1 MNKFEYKNLT
11 PFKWFVLENFPFIEA
26 DFDALTEWQLFCK
39 LGKEIN
45 KIIDSQNVVGTEME
59 KFSQA
64 FVELQNYVNNYFD
77 NLDVQDEINN
87 KLNEMSEDGTLQE
100 IISAYLNSKAIF
112 GFDNVEEMKNATNLI
127 DGSYAKTL
135 GFYDK
140 NDGGSGFYRIR
151 NVTNKDDVDGGSLIA
166 LDNTNLV
173 AELITNG
180 TINIKQ
186 YGAKET
192 VNSYYENDISTYLEK
207 CLNKYDEVYI
217 PNGTYYLSSLTMNVN
232 NKHLIGIGNVKIYTN
247 NDGLVFSGTSTEP
260 YINRVRELRIKN
272 INFLGENRVGVGL
285 TLRYFGEC
293 YIDDCHF
300 EGLEKGLYLLNGSE
314 FAMNNSILIGNTIS
328 LDIYKGIDNDD
339 IDAISIND
347 CAISNSSICVRTD
360 SVRGCTFNNTTISNG
375 LNNIGVF
382 IRSTNAN
389 SENINFVNCE
399 MEANSKASI
408 IVGDDGENTY
418 SLQILNIVNSKMLN
432 FGNNIPVITINK
444 LKHLNIIN
452 DTFSFSWFPLIEINE
467 YAQNDLQININNVNG
482 QLQTYIKD
490 NRNTY
495 YGIHLPSQYKKLNFF
510 SDMSRS
516 IIEFGANIEPT
527 FNNNKITFSGNG
539 YIEFPLQEF
548 NYKDIVNGIY
558 VVVRG
563 QNVGNIAYVDTIVKG
578 EAPGNL
584 IQKIGD
590 EEIRARKLD
599 PSNATAIRI
608 NVHAGTVISMV
619 EIYGSNKQPL
629 PIAPNPYTTTN
640 IIGNPKI
647 GDTVVFTN
655 SNLNFHLGVWNG
667 SSFSTL

>member
-1 MNKFEYKNLT
+1 MNKFEFKNLT

-64 FVELQNYVNNYFD
+64 FIELKNYVDNYFE

-87 KLNEMSEDGTLQE
+87 KLNEMSKDGTLQE
-100 IISAYLNSKAIF
+100 IISAYLNSKVIF
-112 GFDNVEEMKNATNLI
+112 GFDNVESMKNSTNLI
-127 DGSYAKTL
+127 DGSYARTY
-135 GFYDK
+135 GYYHV
-140 NDGGSGFYRIR
+140 NDGGSGLYRIR
-151 NVTNKDDVDGGSLIA
+151 NVTNKDDVDGGSIIA

-192 VNSYYENDISTYLEK
+192 VNSHYENDINTYLEK

-232 NKHLIGIGNVKIYTN
+232 NKHLIGIGNVNIYTN
-247 NDGLVFSGTSTEP
+247 NGGLVFSGTSTEP

-285 TLRYFGEC
+285 TLRYFGGC

-328 LDIYKGIDNDD
+328 IDITKEVNNDD

-360 SVRGCTFNNTTISNG
+360 SIRGCTFNNTVISNG
-375 LNNIGVF
+375 QNNIGVL
-382 IRSTNAN
+382 IRSTNNN

-399 MEANSKASI
+399 LEAITKSCI
-408 IVGDDGENTY
+408 VVGDEGENTY
-418 SLQILNIVNSKMLN
+418 GLQTLNIVNSKLIS
-432 FGNNIPVITINK
+432 FGNNIPAITINR
-444 LKHLNIIN
+444 LQYLNLNN
-452 DTFSFSWFPLIEINE
+452 DTFSFNYFPVIEINE
-467 YAQNDLQININNVNG
+467 STQEDLQVNINSINE
-482 QLQTYIKD
+482 LLPTYIKD
-490 NRNTY
+490 NRNKY
-495 YGIHLPSQYKKLNFF
+495 CGIYLPSKYKKLNFF

-527 FNNNKITFSGNG
+527 FNNNKISFSGNG
-539 YIEFPLQEF
+539 YIEFYLQEF

-558 VVVRG
+558 VVLRG
-563 QNVGNIAYVDTIVKG
+563 QNLGNISYIDTTEKSI
-578 EAPGNL
+578 EPGKT
-584 IQKIGD
+584 IQVIGD
-590 EEIRARKLD
+590 EEIRARILK

-608 NVHAGTVISMV
+608 NVHAGTIISMV

-629 PIAPNPYTTTN
+629 PIAPNGATTTN

-647 GDTVVFTN
+647 GDTVVFTY

>member
-59 KFSQA
+59 NVTNA
-64 FVELQNYVNNYFD
+64 FIDLQNYVNNYFK

-166 LDNTNLV
+166 LNNTNLV

-180 TINIKQ
+180 SINIKQ

-247 NDGLVFSGTSTEP
+247 NAGLVFSGTSTEP

-272 INFLGENRVGVGL
+272 INFLGENRIGVGL

-293 YIDDCHF
+293 YIDDCRF
-300 EGLEKGLYLLNGSE
+300 AGLEKGLYLLNGSE

-328 LDIYKGIDNDD
+328 IDITKEVNNDD

-347 CAISNSSICVRTD
+347 CAISNSSTCVRTD
-360 SVRGCTFNNTTISNG
+360 SIRGCTFNNTVISNG
-375 LNNIGVF
+375 LNNIGVL
-382 IRSTNAN
+382 IRSTNHN

-399 MEANSKASI
+399 LEAITKSG
-408 IVGDDGENTY
+408 IVVGNEGENRY
-418 SLQILNIVNSKMLN
+418 GLISLNIVNSKLVS
-432 FGNNIPVITINK
+432 FGNNIPAITINK
-444 LKHLNIIN
+444 LQWLNLNN
-452 DTFSFSWFPLIEINE
+452 DTFSFNYFPVIEINE
-467 YAQNDLQININNVNG
+467 STQENLQVNINNING
-482 QLQTYIKD
+482 SLSSYIKD
-490 NRNTY
+490 NRNKY

-539 YIEFPLQEF
+539 YIEFPLQVF
-548 NYKDIVNGIY
+548 NYKDIINGIY
-558 VVVRG
+558 VVLRG
-563 QNVGNIAYVDTIVKG
+563 QNLGNISYIDTTEKSIQ
-578 EAPGNL
+578 PGNT
-584 IQKIGD
+584 IQVIGD
-590 EEIRARKLD
+590 EEIRARKLN

-608 NVHAGTVISMV
+608 NVKAGTVISMV

-629 PIAPNPYTTTN
+629 PIAPNQYTTTN

>member
-1 MNKFEYKNLT
+1 MNKFDYKNLT

-39 LGKEIN
+39 LGKEMN
-45 KIIDSQNVVGTEME
+45 KIINSTNILGT
-59 KFSQA
+59 Q
-64 FVELQNYVNNYFD
+64 VETLTDYVKNYFD
-77 NLDVQDEINN
+77 NLDVQEEINN
-87 KLNEMSEDGTLQE
+87 KLNEMAEDGTLQE

-112 GFDNVEEMKNATNLI
+112 GFDNVESMKNSTNLI
-127 DGSYAKTL
+127 DGSYARTY
-135 GFYDK
+135 GYYHV
-140 NDGGSGFYRIR
+140 NDGGSGLYRIR

-180 TINIKQ
+180 SINIKQ

-192 VNSYYENDISTYLEK
+192 VNSYYENDINTYLEK

-247 NDGLVFSGTSTEP
+247 NAGLVFSGTEP

-285 TLRYFGEC
+285 TLRHFGEC

-300 EGLEKGLYLLNGSE
+300 GGLEKGLYLLNGSE

-328 LDIYKGIDNDD
+328 IDITKEDNNQAD

-360 SVRGCTFNNTTISNG
+360 SIRGCTFNNTVISNG
-375 LNNIGVF
+375 PNNIGVL
-382 IRSTNAN
+382 IRSTNHD

-399 MEANSKASI
+399 LEAITKSGI
-408 IVGDDGENTY
+408 VVGDEGENRY
-418 SLQILNIVNSKMLN
+418 GLISLNIVNSKLVS
-432 FGNNIPVITINK
+432 FGNNIPAITINK
-444 LKHLNIIN
+444 LQYLNLNN
-452 DTFSFSWFPLIEINE
+452 DTFSFKYFPIIEINE
-467 YAQNDLQININNVNG
+467 STKENLQVNINNING
-482 QLQTYIKD
+482 SLSSYIKD
-490 NRNTY
+490 NRNKY
-495 YGIHLPSQYKKLNFF
+495 CGIYLPSKYKKLNFF

-516 IIEFGANIEPT
+516 VLEYWLTIEPT
-527 FNNNKITFSGNG
+527 FNNNKVSFNSNG

-558 VVVRG
+558 VVLRG
-563 QNVGNIAYVDTIVKG
+563 QNLGNISYIDTTEKSIQ
-578 EAPGNL
+578 PGNT
-584 IQKIGD
+584 IQVIGD
-590 EEIRARKLD
+590 EEIRVRKLN
-599 PSNATAIRI
+599 PTNATGIRI
-608 NVHAGTVISMV
+608 NVNAGSVISMI
-619 EIYGSNKQPL
+619 EIYGCNKQPL
-629 PIAPNPYTTTN
+629 PICPYGDRFNTN
-640 IIGNPKI
+640 RIGNPKI

-655 SNLNFHLGVWNG
+655 RNLNYHLGVWNG